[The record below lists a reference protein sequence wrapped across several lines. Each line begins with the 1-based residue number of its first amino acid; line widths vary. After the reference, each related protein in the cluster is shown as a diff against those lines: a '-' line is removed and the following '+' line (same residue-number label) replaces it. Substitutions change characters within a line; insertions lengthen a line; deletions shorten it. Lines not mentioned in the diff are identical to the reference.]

1 MITKKLANKIGK
13 AAGEAIKGYQARL
26 VEQEPQITDR
36 FLAICQHSIN
46 KSKIGGI
53 HWSAKTFT
61 DRGCNS
67 QEKRFGADF
76 LCSFSL
82 TIPNFSVSKGFLA
95 QAKRVEPSASFTT
108 KDYDDMKKQ
117 CEKMLS
123 LSPAS
128 FIFLYSEQ
136 AGVTVIPAISV
147 VSARTCNP
155 HELTSMGVS
164 SFFANH
170 FECFIGDRGIAIPP
184 SGVESLLEELNVRS
198 GLTIAG
204 HSDEASISFKTN
216 AAIIKK

>member
-1 MITKKLANKIGK
+1 MFRNTKITKKLANKVGK
-13 AAGEAIKGYQARL
+13 AADESIDGFQARL

-46 KSKIGGI
+46 GSKIGGVY
-53 HWSAKTFT
+53 WAAKTFT
-61 DRGCNS
+61 DRGGNS

-82 TIPNFSVSKGFLA
+82 ELPTFRVNKGFLA
-95 QAKRVEPSASFTT
+95 QAKRVEPSDSFST
-108 KDYDDMKKQ
+108 KDYEDMKKQ

-128 FIFLYSEQ
+128 FVFIYSKQ

-147 VSARTCNP
+147 VSARACNP

-164 SFFANH
+164 SFFTNH

-184 SGVESLLEELNVRS
+184 SGVEGLLEELNVRR
-198 GLTIAG
+198 GLTIVG
-204 HSDEASISFKTN
+204 KSYEG
-216 AAIIKK
+216 